1 MMIHHNFISIFFL
14 NNDLSVPLKAPF
26 VNYFQDDFAGSPP
39 PPCAAAFSFYHL
51 SFCVMFVN
59 STVVAFFRFSLFRC
73 NLYVCS
79 WKVLVG
85 GSLTFLPLE
94 PCNFQERKP
103 LEKKKKDR
111 SRKRNRISEI
121 DTMYLL

>member
-1 MMIHHNFISIFFL
+1 MMEV
-14 NNDLSVPLKAPF
+14 VPLKAPF
-26 VNYFQDDFAGSPP
+26 VNYFRDDFASLPP
-39 PPCAAAFSFYHL
+39 APCAAAFSFYHL

-103 LEKKKKDR
+103 LEKKKVLAFFFAQNGLEMR
-111 SRKRNRISEI
+111 PNLVICRGKRRNNIQNF
-121 DTMYLL
+121 